1 MWALVIHPANIYTL
15 STNWI
20 SIRNVL
26 SEQNKCVCGRHRI
39 FSTKKKAN
47 KQVNKIYSRITDY
60 FGGLVLTEELLHFF
74 EVFCLTSLY
83 PSQESFRTES
93 QGGFPQKTLCSPL
106 CSSQLEMTKKS
117 KRVFKSYLEAMLT
130 LSHLTYQSFLF
141 HFFPLYCSEQQIHV
155 QQEKKMEERCFWG
168 GETREKEKQ
177 NWIRIYMGL
186 LFTDWAGR
194 EALCH
199 LVMSKRSCNSIDCSP
214 QDHSVHRISR
224 ARMLEWVPIS
234 FSRGIFP
241 TQGLN
246 LCLLH
251 WQADSFPGNHQ
262 GRLVYGVDIVILK
275 LNFNYLSI
283 IYLILPLQA
292 IKSNYNVSTDILVKN
307 VTVFKTINT
316 SAEKQRSNVNMYE
329 KKQQ

>member
-1 MWALVIHPANIYTL
+1 MLLNMGANRRGGQGIQ
-15 STNWI
+15 
-20 SIRNVL
+20 
-26 SEQNKCVCGRHRI
+26 SESVQARSVTQ
-39 FSTKKKAN
+39 S
-47 KQVNKIYSRITDY
+47 
-60 FGGLVLTEELLHFF
+60 
-74 EVFCLTSLY
+74 CLT
-83 PSQESFRTES
+83 
-93 QGGFPQKTLCSPL
+93 LCDPMV
-106 CSSQLEMTKKS
+106 CSRPGS
-117 KRVFKSYLEAMLT
+117 
-130 LSHLTYQSFLF
+130 
-141 HFFPLYCSEQQIHV
+141 
-155 QQEKKMEERCFWG
+155 
-168 GETREKEKQ
+168 
-177 NWIRIYMGL
+177 
-186 LFTDWAGR
+186 
-194 EALCH
+194 
-199 LVMSKRSCNSIDCSP
+199 
-214 QDHSVHRISR
+214 SVHRISR

-251 WQADSFPGNHQ
+251 WQADSFQGNHQ

-275 LNFNYLSI
+275 LNFNCLSI